1 MNFLSTSNPSPSTS
15 KLNTTSLHPHP
26 PKQSPTLSHL
36 VSNSASPSPTSST
49 SSYLSYFDN
58 RSFGGERRESACS
71 NTSWGSMGETP
82 SSKPPD
88 KEDISM
94 EEEKPI
100 NPRMI
105 SDKSINSVFSSG
117 SGSSSSSSPDP
128 KLSTPELSSSTEE
141 KNPPF
146 LAAPN
151 GVNQIS
157 PSSSTA
163 SKGECTPRAEI
174 PPPVW
179 PHTSSSSPARKS
191 DYYEEPSAMAS
202 TGDESKSSTT
212 RKPSLR
218 RNGSWRRKHA
228 SLDSPPTAPHL
239 DPGFPGF
246 TALKHTPPLGPAI
259 SAPAPALAPSQPP
272 SLNLYTQPEGRL
284 APPQSTNGNGSDP
297 NSPDV
302 RRLSDESFRSNGSGS
317 SIIAQSPTTGCEIS
331 APKAPPAGYPLP
343 SVNGMQRRFS
353 VPDQFPSPSSST
365 SMSTTSTSASSS
377 SSSSNRSNSNKSPNP
392 LPPPPR
398 WACPPAKTNA
408 VSGRALSF
416 GSSQDRPDVSFD
428 DFDPELFEGSENE
441 WIEIIKGAEG
451 RIAIKSTPHLYD
463 IMVWLP
469 GFSLDNIT
477 IATRGTR
484 TIHIVADQWDEGDH
498 AQWDIKLGEDAN
510 LKSVNAKF
518 TGKELRVTVAREQRF
533 TNPRLMRMSSS
544 NRPSFNSA
552 FSAPSITASSGHN
565 PLERATVTR

>member
-1 MNFLSTSNPSPSTS
+1 
-15 KLNTTSLHPHP
+15 
-26 PKQSPTLSHL
+26 
-36 VSNSASPSPTSST
+36 
-49 SSYLSYFDN
+49 
-58 RSFGGERRESACS
+58 
-71 NTSWGSMGETP
+71 MGETP

-94 EEEKPI
+94 EEQEDKPS
-100 NPRMI
+100 NPRLA
-105 SDKSINSVFSSG
+105 SSKSVVSNSPSG
-117 SGSSSSSSPDP
+117 SGNSSLASSPDP
-128 KLSTPELSSSTEE
+128 KLSTPDFSSSTERL
-141 KNPPF
+141 PPF
-146 LAAPN
+146 VATSNNPT
-151 GVNQIS
+151 QPS

-174 PPPVW
+174 PAPVW
-179 PHTSSSSPARKS
+179 PHASSSSPARKS
-191 DYYEEPSAMAS
+191 DYYEEPFALPNSDEPRNS
-202 TGDESKSSTT
+202 TV

-228 SLDSPPTAPHL
+228 SLDTPPTAPHL

-246 TALKHTPPLGPAI
+246 TALKHTPPLAPAI
-259 SAPAPALAPSQPP
+259 STHSQPP
-272 SLNLYTQPEGRL
+272 SNNLYTQPEGRL
-284 APPQSTNGNGSDP
+284 APPQPTNGNDTTA
-297 NSPDV
+297 PDV
-302 RRLSDESFRSNGSGS
+302 RRLSGESFRSTGSGN
-317 SIIAQSPTTGCEIS
+317 SIVAQSPTTGCEIS

-343 SVNGMQRRFS
+343 SINGMQRRFS
-353 VPDQFPSPSSST
+353 VPEQFPSPAPSA
-365 SMSTTSTSASSS
+365 SMSTTSTSS
-377 SSSSNRSNSNKSPNP
+377 SSSSNRSSSVKSPNP
-392 LPPPPR
+392 VPLPPR

-416 GSSQDRPDVSFD
+416 GSGQDRPDVSFD
-428 DFDPELFEGSENE
+428 DFDPELFEGSKNE

-451 RIAIKSTPHLYD
+451 RIAIKSTPQLYD

-533 TNPRLMRMSSS
+533 TNPRLRLMSSS
-544 NRPSFNSA
+544 SSSTRPSLNST
-552 FSAPSITASSGHN
+552 FSAPSITATSGHN
-565 PLERATVTR
+565 PLDRATVTR